1 MSTIST
7 QKINTEHPFFSQ
19 VFALREKVLRIP
31 LGLSLYNEDTDGDAE
46 DDVFIAIDN
55 EKVIGCLMIK
65 NKGNH
70 LIKLRQMA
78 VDENWQGKGIG
89 KLLMHTA
96 EAFAIENGIKRIEL
110 HARKNAIGFYE
121 RLGYSSYGEPFIE
134 VSIPHLAM
142 EKLL

>member
-1 MSTIST
+1 MSIIST
-7 QKINTEHPFFSQ
+7 QKINTEHPYFPQ

-31 LGLSLYNEDTDGDAE
+31 LGLSLYNEDTSGDAE
-46 DDVFIAIDN
+46 DDVFIAIES
-55 EKVIGCLMIK
+55 EKVIGCLMSK
-65 NKGNH
+65 NKGNN

-89 KLLMHTA
+89 KLLMQTA
-96 EAFAIENGIKRIEL
+96 EAFAIEIGIQKIEL

-121 RLGYSSYGEPFIE
+121 RLGYRGFGEHFTE